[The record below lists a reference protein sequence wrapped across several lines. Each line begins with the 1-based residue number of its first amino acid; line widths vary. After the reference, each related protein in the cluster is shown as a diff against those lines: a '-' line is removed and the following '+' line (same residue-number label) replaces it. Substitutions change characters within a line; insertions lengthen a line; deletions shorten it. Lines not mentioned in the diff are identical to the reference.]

1 MAWLS
6 DKEFKKCQELKAKLE
21 HLEISTREAR
31 SDNSPTVFFCGG
43 WLAVEL
49 AEKILEEMTDNP
61 KQGRP
66 SNAGR
71 PMGSYGRKDPK

>member
-6 DKEFKKCQELKAKLE
+6 EKEFKRCQELKGKLE
-21 HLEISTREAR
+21 HLKVSVREAR
-31 SDNSPTVFFCGG
+31 SDNVPTVFFCGG

-49 AEKILEEMTDNP
+49 AEKILEEMTNSP

-71 PMGSYGRKDPK
+71 PMGSYGRKGPK